1 MTDQAVLKVVL
12 HAPTA
17 DALQRARSNA
27 GNLLREEPGA
37 RVKIV
42 LNAQAVIAALDE
54 PQEQLDAITWLCPN
68 TLKRADRQNR
78 DPLQVLPHGAMV
90 ELARLQQDGW
100 VYIRA

>member
-17 DALQRARSNA
+17 DALQRARNNA
-27 GNLLREEPGA
+27 GNLLREQPGA
-37 RVKIV
+37 RIKIV
-42 LNAQAVIAALDE
+42 LNAQAVIAALDD
-54 PQEQLDAITWLCPN
+54 PQEALDAITWLCPN
-68 TLKRADRQNR
+68 TLNRAARQNR
-78 DPLQVLPHGAMV
+78 APLQVLAHGAIV

>member
-54 PQEQLDAITWLCPN
+54 P
-68 TLKRADRQNR
+68 
-78 DPLQVLPHGAMV
+78 
-90 ELARLQQDGW
+90 
-100 VYIRA
+100 

>member
-1 MTDQAVLKVVL
+1 MTDQIVLKVVL

-27 GNLLREEPGA
+27 GNLLREAPQA
-37 RVKIV
+37 QVKIV
-42 LNAQAVIAALDE
+42 LNAQAVTVALDE
-54 PQEQLDAITWLCPN
+54 PHDACDAITWLCPN
-68 TLKRADRQNR
+68 TLKRANRQNR
-78 DPLQVLPHGAMV
+78 EPLQVLAHGAIF

>member
-37 RVKIV
+37 HVKIV
-42 LNAQAVIAALDE
+42 LNAQAAIAALDE
-54 PQEQLDAITWLCPN
+54 PQEALDAITWLCPN
-68 TLKRADRQNR
+68 TLNRANRQNR
-78 DPLQVLPHGAMV
+78 APLRVLAHGAIL

-100 VYIRA
+100 LYIRA